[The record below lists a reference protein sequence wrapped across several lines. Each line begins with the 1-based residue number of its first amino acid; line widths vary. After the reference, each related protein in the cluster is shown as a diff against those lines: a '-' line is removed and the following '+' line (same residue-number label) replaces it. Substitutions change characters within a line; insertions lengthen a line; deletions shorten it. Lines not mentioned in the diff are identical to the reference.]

1 MYVLCTLASNS
12 VPWCRKFISL
22 FLDRRNESVRENKV
36 QSSIRRLN
44 LWFSF
49 VPAWKSHIDIDVF
62 YKIQFAVVYRNT
74 RTIVSRFTG
83 VTLIFI
89 KKRGG
94 RKENRSLHNRIR
106 AMYVVWYDGQKHSRK
121 IRSHPGSVFVRHVR
135 GSKLLLE
142 KHKYTSLSVPARSI
156 WNLISKCQLA
166 RSARRV
172 D

>member
-94 RKENRSLHNRIR
+94 EE
-106 AMYVVWYDGQKHSRK
+106 RK
-121 IRSHPGSVFVRHVR
+121 IDRCTTGYARCTLYDMTDRSTVGKFDHILEAFLCDTFVAQSCF
-135 GSKLLLE
+135 SK
-142 KHKYTSLSVPARSI
+142 SI
-156 WNLISKCQLA
+156 NTRLFLCQLGV
-166 RSARRV
+166 SEI
-172 D
+172 